1 MKRIGILAVLVVLGV
16 YFSGCKAD
24 KADTMES
31 VLGELVE
38 VNRKFNSELEGIK
51 TVEDIKKAA
60 GSLKK
65 LKQSQKVLAEK
76 MDKLGQPS
84 DEEFM
89 RIGVKFPNMMSE
101 SLKLIGNIERLT
113 QLAASDPEAAR
124 ILAEIKPER
133 K

>member
-16 YFSGCKAD
+16 YLSGCKAD

-84 DEEFM
+84 DEELM

-124 ILAEIKPER
+124 ILAEINPES

>member
-1 MKRIGILAVLVVLGV
+1 MDMKRIGILAVLVVLGV

-24 KADTMES
+24 TMES
-31 VLGELVE
+31 VIGELVE

-65 LKQSQKVLAEK
+65 LRQRQKVLAEK

-89 RIGVKFPNMMSE
+89 RIGVKFPDMMSE
-101 SLKLIGNIERLT
+101 SMKLIGNLERLA

>member
-16 YFSGCKAD
+16 YLSGCKAD